1 MVSFYVYVYFISF
14 YTFSLFFLSCR
25 KRKKKR
31 FVLLSSETY
40 LGLFEHLLFVCNSR
54 TKSYGP
60 PTFFKNCVILAV
72 FDIIAYIS
80 HLTTPLSPVPTF
92 HELSWGGRNKRW
104 GINCMDANYKR
115 TQ

>member
-25 KRKKKR
+25 KKKKR

-40 LGLFEHLLFVCNSR
+40 LGLFEHLFVCNSR

-60 PTFFKNCVILAV
+60 PTFIKNCVILAV